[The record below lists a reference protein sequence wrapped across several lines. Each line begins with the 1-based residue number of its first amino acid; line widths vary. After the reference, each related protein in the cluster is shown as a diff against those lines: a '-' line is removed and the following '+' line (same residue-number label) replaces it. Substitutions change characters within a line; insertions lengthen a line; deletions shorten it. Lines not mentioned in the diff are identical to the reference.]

1 MKRPDRKPELGRG
14 GGRWGRG
21 GTRDGRGEGPIVGVA
36 ERRGPEKEMNPEL
49 GLKLTL
55 KRQAQEENQC
65 RRIMK
70 GQRWGWR
77 EVRKNHCPRSQGKS
91 VVRGSTGDHVK
102 CHTEVTF

>member
-1 MKRPDRKPELGRG
+1 MGQ
-14 GGRWGRG
+14 G
-21 GTRDGRGEGPIVGVA
+21 GTRDGRGGGPIVGVA

-49 GLKLTL
+49 RLKLTL

-77 EVRKNHCPRSQGKS
+77 ERLGKIT
-91 VVRGSTGDHVK
+91 VPEVK
-102 CHTEVTF
+102 GRVSSEGAQVTMSKAMQRLPFEGLRHILWT